1 MEQTAHVHAT
11 TSIPLPAHIA
21 RLVEA
26 VRSKQARNP
35 VLLDLRS
42 STDVADFFLI
52 CSADVDVHARAI
64 SDAAACALEPERTP
78 WHVEGADSLNWVLID
93 FVDTV
98 VHVFREDARRFYGLE
113 EIWADAPRVELPD

>member
-1 MEQTAHVHAT
+1 MEQTVRVHAT
-11 TSIPLPAHIA
+11 TSIPLPSHIA

-26 VRSKQARNP
+26 VQSKQARNP
-35 VLLDLRS
+35 VVLDLRS

-64 SDAAACALEPERTP
+64 SDAAASALVPDRKP
-78 WHVEGADSLNWVLID
+78 WHVEGAGSLNWVLID

-113 EIWADAPRVELPD
+113 EIWADAPRTEFPD